1 MFKVASLKRR
11 TYFLFCRY
19 KPIILIDE
27 PFKGVREMTFIHLHV
42 YSAYSLLTSPAT
54 VEELVNDAKAKGFS
68 ALALTDRNVMYG
80 TVAFYKECL
89 KRSIKPLLGLTVDV
103 ASEIMDNESFP
114 LVLLAKNNNGFQ
126 NLLKISSAVQ
136 TKSPE
141 GIPVKWLK
149 HYAAGLYAI
158 TPGSKGEIET
168 YLLNGEQEKAC
179 QAVELYKKL
188 FGSSQFYLSLQDH
201 GLAEQKALM
210 NQIAD
215 LGKKTDTPLAATNQV
230 HYLDKEDSFAQ
241 ECLLAIKNGDKLS
254 DDHRQKLGSEEFYL
268 KTAHEMGEIFS
279 DYPEAL
285 ENTLIIAE
293 NCNVMLDFD
302 SRHLPKYPVSKGKSA
317 DELLEAQCFQ
327 GLKER
332 YGAPGDEHVSRLKY
346 ELSVIKKMKFS
357 DYFLIVWDF
366 IKYAKEKGILVGPG
380 RGSAAGSIVSYVL
393 SITDVD
399 PIEHNLLFERF
410 LNPERISM
418 PDIDIDFPDN
428 RRDEVIEYVAAKYG
442 ELHVAQ
448 IATFGT
454 LAAKAAVRDVGRVFG
469 LNTKELERLS
479 RLVPSRL
486 GITLRQAIK
495 ESEGLQG
502 FIEESPK
509 HKRII
514 ETAIKLEGL
523 PRHTS
528 THAAGVVISEQ
539 PLTNVI
545 PIQSGQ
551 GNVFLTQ
558 YSMDHLEQ
566 IGLLKMDF
574 LGLRN
579 LTLIDSIL
587 HSIDQKARLKL
598 NIHDI
603 PYDDEQTY
611 QLLSRGETT
620 GIFQLE
626 SEGMRKV
633 LTRLEPSR
641 FEDIVA
647 VNALY
652 RPGPM
657 ENIPLF
663 VDRKH
668 GRQPIDYYHKDLESI
683 LGNTYGVI
691 VYQEQ
696 IMQIASKMAGFSLGE
711 ADLLRRAVSKK
722 KKEVLDKEREHF
734 VNGALGKGYSR
745 QTAETI
751 YDLIVRFANYGFNRS
766 HAVAYSM
773 IAYQL
778 AYLKAH
784 YPLYFMASLL
794 SSAIGNDS
802 KIAQYAREMQ
812 QMGIKLLPP
821 SINKSAFSFQPEGET
836 VRYSLAGIK
845 GVGIATLK
853 DIFQERR
860 NRPFKDLF
868 DFCIRVPQKAASRK
882 VLEALIYSG
891 AFDEF
896 GHDRAVLLATIDVAI
911 EHAQLVAPDDSGQID
926 MFAEAEFTLKPKYTE
941 VDPMRIEDKL
951 SLEKDVLGVYLSR
964 HPVTI
969 YAKEYEAA
977 GVKPISPE
985 PSGTK
990 VRLGVY
996 ITEQKKI
1003 RTKKGEAMAFLTLS
1017 DASGE
1022 TEAVVFPA
1030 VFRQFG
1036 HVLNKGSLVLLEGKF
1051 DQRDGKS
1058 QFVIQT
1064 VLDPEKEAEKGHEKK
1079 TVMYLRI
1086 KKGGDTAE
1094 VMAEIKALLQ
1104 KHPGAVPVVV
1114 YDEETEKSILM
1125 PADLKIE
1132 KTEGCLADLEKL
1144 LGKNNVVLKD

>member
-1 MFKVASLKRR
+1 MKE
-11 TYFLFCRY
+11 
-19 KPIILIDE
+19 DE
-27 PFKGVREMTFIHLHV
+27 PYLKGVRDMPFIHLHV
-42 YSAYSLLTSPAT
+42 YSAFSLLTSTAT
-54 VEELVNDAKAKGFS
+54 VEQLVRDAKAKGFS
-68 ALALTDRNVMYG
+68 ALALTDHNVMYG

-89 KRSIKPLLGLTVDV
+89 RNSIKPLLGLTVDV
-103 ASEIMDNESFP
+103 VSTSLENESFP
-114 LVLLAKNNNGFQ
+114 LVLLAKNNEGFQ
-126 NLLKISSAVQ
+126 NLIKISSAVQ

-149 HYAAGLYAI
+149 HYAAGLFAM
-158 TPGSKGEIET
+158 TPGTRGEIEY
-168 YLLNGEQEKAC
+168 YLANEEKDQALNTVAS
-179 QAVELYKKL
+179 YKQI
-188 FGSSQFYLSLQDH
+188 FGNDNFYLAIQDH
-201 GLAEQKALM
+201 GLPGQKELVKQLAG
-210 NQIAD
+210 
-215 LGKKTDTPLAATNQV
+215 LGSETNTPLAASNQV

-241 ECLLAIKNGDKLS
+241 ECLLAIKNGDKLQ
-254 DDHRQKLGSEEFYL
+254 DDARERLGSSEYYL
-268 KTAHEMGEIFS
+268 KPSKEMGDLFS

-285 ENTLIIAE
+285 ENTLKIAE
-293 NCNVMLDFD
+293 ECNVMLDFGT
-302 SRHLPKYPVSKGKSA
+302 RHLPKFPVEPGKSA
-317 DELLEAQCFQ
+317 DGMLEELCFQ
-327 GLKER
+327 GLEKR
-332 YGAPGDEHVSRLKY
+332 YGNPSRQHVERLEY
-346 ELSVIKKMKFS
+346 ELSIIKKMNFS

-366 IKYAKEKGILVGPG
+366 IKYSREKGILIGPG

-393 SITDVD
+393 FITDAD

-486 GITLRQAIK
+486 GITLKDAIN
-495 ESEGLQG
+495 ESGGLRE
-502 FIEESPK
+502 FIEESSK
-509 HKRII
+509 NRRIL
-514 ETAIKLEGL
+514 ETAMKLEGL

-539 PLTNVI
+539 PLTNVV

-551 GNVFLTQ
+551 SRVFLTQ
-558 YSMDHLEQ
+558 YSMDHLEE

-587 HSIDQKARLKL
+587 HSIQHKTGQKLL
-598 NIHDI
+598 VHDI
-603 PYDDEQTY
+603 PGEDKQTF
-611 QLLSRGETT
+611 QLLGRGETT

-633 LTRLEPSR
+633 LTRLEPTR

-663 VDRKH
+663 IDRKH
-668 GRQPIDYYHKDLESI
+668 GRQDIDYYHKDLEPI
-683 LGNTYGVI
+683 LRDTYGVI

-696 IMQIASKMAGFSLGE
+696 IIQIASKMAGFSLGE

-722 KKEVLDKEREHF
+722 KKEVLAQEREHF
-734 VNGALGKGYSR
+734 VNGALRKGYDT
-745 QTAETI
+745 QTANLV

-778 AYLKAH
+778 AYLKTH

-794 SSAIGNDS
+794 TSAIGNDT
-802 KIAQYAREMQ
+802 KIAQYARELQ
-812 QMGIKLLPP
+812 QMEIKLLPP
-821 SINKSAFSFQPEGET
+821 SINRSAFSFQPEGDS

-845 GVGIATLK
+845 GVGIASLKEIFQARRTGHFK
-853 DIFQERR
+853 DI
-860 NRPFKDLF
+860 F
-868 DFCIRVPQKAASRK
+868 DFCIRVPQKAATRK
-882 VLEALIYSG
+882 VVEALIYSG

-896 GHDRAVLLATIDVAI
+896 GQDRAVLLATIDVAL
-911 EHAQLVAPDDSGQID
+911 EHAQLVAPDDNGQID
-926 MFAEAEFTLKPKYTE
+926 MFAEAEFSLKPKYIE

-951 SLEKDVLGVYLSR
+951 SLEKEVLGVYLSR
-964 HPVTI
+964 HPVSI
-969 YAKEYEAA
+969 HEKEFEAA
-977 GVKPISPE
+977 GVKKIASKAPGSKI
-985 PSGTK
+985 
-990 VRLGVY
+990 RLGVY

-1022 TEAVVFPA
+1022 TEAVVFPT
-1030 VFRQFG
+1030 VYKQYG
-1036 HVLNKGSLVLLEGKF
+1036 HVLKQGGMALLEGKF
-1051 DQRDGKS
+1051 DERDGRS
-1058 QFVIQT
+1058 QFIVQQ
-1064 VLDPEKEAEKGHEKK
+1064 VLDLEKEAKNGQKK
-1079 TVMYLRI
+1079 PVLYLRI
-1086 KKGGDTAE
+1086 AKGADSAGKMNE
-1094 VMAEIKALLQ
+1094 LKALLK
-1104 KHPGAVPVVV
+1104 KHQGTVPVIV
-1114 YDEETEKSILM
+1114 YNEENEKSMLLPNEFCVNPERGSVGELKKILG
-1125 PADLKIE
+1125 DK
-1132 KTEGCLADLEKL
+1132 
-1144 LGKNNVVLKD
+1144 NVVLKN

>member
-1 MFKVASLKRR
+1 
-11 TYFLFCRY
+11 
-19 KPIILIDE
+19 
-27 PFKGVREMTFIHLHV
+27 
-42 YSAYSLLTSPAT
+42 
-54 VEELVNDAKAKGFS
+54 
-68 ALALTDRNVMYG
+68 
-80 TVAFYKECL
+80 
-89 KRSIKPLLGLTVDV
+89 
-103 ASEIMDNESFP
+103 
-114 LVLLAKNNNGFQ
+114 
-126 NLLKISSAVQ
+126 
-136 TKSPE
+136 
-141 GIPVKWLK
+141 
-149 HYAAGLYAI
+149 
-158 TPGSKGEIET
+158 
-168 YLLNGEQEKAC
+168 
-179 QAVELYKKL
+179 
-188 FGSSQFYLSLQDH
+188 
-201 GLAEQKALM
+201 
-210 NQIAD
+210 
-215 LGKKTDTPLAATNQV
+215 
-230 HYLDKEDSFAQ
+230 LDKEDSFAQ

-254 DDHRQKLGSEEFYL
+254 DNGRERLEGDEFYL
-268 KTAHEMGEIFS
+268 KTAAEMGELFS
-279 DYPEAL
+279 EYPEAL
-285 ENTLIIAE
+285 ENTLLIAE
-293 NCNVMLDFD
+293 NCNVMLDFE
-302 SRHLPKYPVSKGKSA
+302 SRHLPKYPVEKGQSA
-317 DELLEAQCFQ
+317 DELLEVQCFK

-332 YGAPGDEHVSRLKY
+332 YGHPSDEHIARLNY

-399 PIEHNLLFERF
+399 PIEHDLLFERF

-428 RRDEVIEYVAAKYG
+428 RRDEVIEYVASKYG

-454 LAAKAAVRDVGRVFG
+454 LAAKAAVRDVGRTFG
-469 LNTKELERLS
+469 LNTKELDRLS

-486 GITLRQAIK
+486 GITLGQAIK
-495 ESEGLQG
+495 ESEGLRG
-502 FIEESPK
+502 FIEESHK
-509 HKRII
+509 NKRII

-539 PLTNVI
+539 PLTNVV

-558 YSMDHLEQ
+558 YSMDHLEE

-579 LTLIDSIL
+579 LTLIDTIL
-587 HSIDQKARLKL
+587 HSIQQKKRIKL
-598 NIHDI
+598 DIHDI
-603 PYDDEQTY
+603 PFEDEKTF

-663 VDRKH
+663 IDRKH
-668 GRQPIDYYHKDLESI
+668 GRQPIDYYHKDLEDI

-696 IMQIASKMAGFSLGE
+696 IMHIASKMAGFSLGE

-722 KKEVLDKEREHF
+722 KKEVLDQEREHF
-734 VNGALGKGYSR
+734 VNGALRKGYDL
-745 QTAETI
+745 QTANII

-794 SSAIGNDS
+794 SSAIGNDA

-821 SINKSAFSFQPEGET
+821 SINKSAFSFQPEGEA

-845 GVGIATLK
+845 GVGIASLK
-853 DIFQERR
+853 EIFQARR
-860 NRPFKDLF
+860 NQPFKDLF
-868 DFCIRVPQKAASRK
+868 DFCIKVPHKAASRK

-926 MFAEAEFTLKPKYTE
+926 MFSEAEFTLKPKYSE

-951 SLEKDVLGVYLSR
+951 SLEKEVLGVYLSK
-964 HPVTI
+964 HPVSI
-969 YAKEYEAA
+969 HAKEFKAA
-977 GVKPISPE
+977 GVKTISSE
-985 PSGTK
+985 PAGTK

-1017 DASGE
+1017 DESGE
-1022 TEAVVFPA
+1022 TEAVVFPT
-1030 VFRQFG
+1030 VFKQFG
-1036 HVLNKGSLVLLEGKF
+1036 HVLTQGRMALVEGKF
-1051 DQRDGKS
+1051 DKRDGKS
-1058 QFVIQT
+1058 QFVIQS
-1064 VLDPEKEAEKGHEKK
+1064 VLDLEKEAEKGQQQN
-1079 TVMYLRI
+1079 TIIYLRI
-1086 KKGGDTAE
+1086 KKGSNTTE
-1094 VMAEIKALLQ
+1094 KMAEIKVLLK
-1104 KHPGAVPVVV
+1104 KHHGVIPVIV
-1114 YDEETEKSILM
+1114 YNEETEKSILM
-1125 PADLKIE
+1125 PPELRISN
-1132 KTEGCLADLEKL
+1132 TEECLADLKMV
-1144 LGKNNVVLKD
+1144 LGENNVVPKN